1 MIEMREGIIWRM
13 DCGEYQEDNRWV
25 RNMIVVTI
33 REIIKDYNGDE
44 LWWTIRK
51 IIKDCDRDF
60 VVARTFWFLNRF
72 QWFKVLFSKKGELW
86 IK

>member
-1 MIEMREGIIWRM
+1 M

-44 LWWTIRK
+44 LW
-51 IIKDCDRDF
+51 
-60 VVARTFWFLNRF
+60 
-72 QWFKVLFSKKGELW
+72 
-86 IK
+86 